1 MCTWLEESK
10 RMKWT
15 FILIRPV
22 PFHQPPHSLLL
33 DSLSIPDD
41 WSRKEKVF
49 NYTYDKAISLY
60 LYMYKVNP
68 WVTYSRTKRTHLHI
82 YSFIYIRSIYLVVSQ
97 QRWTEKKREERT
109 KKKKEKV
116 CDGGDI
122 FTQLPHTNRTTEV
135 YTRIKK

>member
-15 FILIRPV
+15 FMLIRPV

-33 DSLSIPDD
+33 DSLSIPDN

-49 NYTYDKAISLY
+49 NYTNDKAISLY

-68 WVTYSRTKRTHLHI
+68 WVTHSRTKRTHLHI
-82 YSFIYIRSIYLVVSQ
+82 HSFVYMFNIPRRLAATMN
-97 QRWTEKKREERT
+97 RKRREE
-109 KKKKEKV
+109 KSKKEERK
-116 CDGGDI
+116 GMWWWWY
-122 FTQLPHTNRTTEV
+122 LHTTTTYQPNDRSV
-135 YTRIKK
+135 YTYKE